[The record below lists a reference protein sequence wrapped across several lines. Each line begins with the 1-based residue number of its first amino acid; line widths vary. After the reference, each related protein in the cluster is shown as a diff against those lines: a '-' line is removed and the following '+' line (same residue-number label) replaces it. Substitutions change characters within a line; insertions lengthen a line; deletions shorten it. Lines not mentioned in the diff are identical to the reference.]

1 MRQPWWVALSLA
13 AALSLQ
19 ACASMPAMKASPED
33 QRIANEIRPKL
44 RGFSP
49 LRVDVRNGMVYVSGV
64 VSTAA
69 QREAAERVIRE
80 VPGVT
85 GVMNNVHVG
94 PHAPTRP

>member
-13 AALSLQ
+13 AGLSLA
-19 ACASMPAMKASPED
+19 ACSSMPAMTGSPED
-33 QRIANEIRPKL
+33 QRIASEIQPKL
-44 RGFSP
+44 REFSP

-69 QREAAERVIRE
+69 QRDAAEKLIRE

-85 GVMNNVHVG
+85 GVTNNVHVG